1 MGEVGNIPLKL
12 IANETA
18 LPTELY
24 PRASERNYRET
35 PLRPA
40 SEKLCG
46 GLGPEGLLP
55 SGRVREDLTEG
66 KRPPAAR

>member
-35 PLRPA
+35 PFAQQLKSSAAVWVRRGCSQA
-40 SEKLCG
+40 GGCG
-46 GLGPEGLLP
+46 
-55 SGRVREDLTEG
+55 
-66 KRPPAAR
+66 KI